1 MFVLR
6 KDGKYLSHHNTEFE
20 ALQQLHRIQGMSHD
34 YAFRFGGYTLKN
46 EKVVAINTITHKAEV
61 KEKV

>member
-6 KDGKYLSHHNTEFE
+6 KDGKYLSHHNTELE

-46 EKVVAINTITHKAEV
+46 EKVVAINPITHKAEI